1 MGAVASSAMGG
12 YTKSKIV
19 FRGNLILFYSVLE
32 LSEIGFGAS
41 VLDQVRESTFDPIEA
56 NFLSTVLKDCYDQLH
71 NVGEHSENKI
81 IKLPQLINIEKRAR
95 KGSVVVQA
103 SKNTSQYY
111 STSDYVGTA
120 GSNASRVTHAVS
132 SIYRKKEVRRLSNYS
147 NLDDNATWMERL
159 VEAHGF
165 LEDTYIKTVDKA
177 RSILEV
183 KKNSQERI
191 VVNLE
196 QQGIRMKTF
205 ELSRAVADR
214 ENALNLMNSTRTKN
228 ILEGLKKI
236 VYLTSEELKNE
247 GTYEILK
254 QRNKMETNAIGKG
267 PNLINQELQLHEL
280 CNALIESIIEVQIHS
295 I

>member
-1 MGAVASSAMGG
+1 M
-12 YTKSKIV
+12 
-19 FRGNLILFYSVLE
+19 
-32 LSEIGFGAS
+32 
-41 VLDQVRESTFDPIEA
+41 DQVRESTFDPIEA

-71 NVGEHSENKI
+71 NVGENSENKI

-95 KGSVVVQA
+95 VRSMVVQA

-111 STSDYVGTA
+111 STSEYVGTA
-120 GSNASRVTHAVS
+120 ASTTSRLTQAFS
-132 SIYRKKEVRRLSNYS
+132 SVYRKKEVHKLSNYS

-159 VEAHGF
+159 VEAHGY

-177 RSILEV
+177 RSILEA
-183 KKNSQERI
+183 KKDSHERI

-228 ILEGLKKI
+228 ILDGLKKI
-236 VYLTSEELKNE
+236 ILSTSEELKNE

-254 QRNKMETNAIGKG
+254 QRNKTETNAIAKG

-280 CNALIESIIEVQIHS
+280 CNTLIESIIEVRIHS
-295 I
+295 NGAH